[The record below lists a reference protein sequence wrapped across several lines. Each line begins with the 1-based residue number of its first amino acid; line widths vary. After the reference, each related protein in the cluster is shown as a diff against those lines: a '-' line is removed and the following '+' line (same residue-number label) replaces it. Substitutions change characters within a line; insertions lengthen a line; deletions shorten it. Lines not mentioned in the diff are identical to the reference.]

1 MLKQFQ
7 SIRGVRVPWQHAAEA
22 VAPTPDRH

>member
-7 SIRGVRVPWQHAAEA
+7 SIRGVRVPWQNAVEA